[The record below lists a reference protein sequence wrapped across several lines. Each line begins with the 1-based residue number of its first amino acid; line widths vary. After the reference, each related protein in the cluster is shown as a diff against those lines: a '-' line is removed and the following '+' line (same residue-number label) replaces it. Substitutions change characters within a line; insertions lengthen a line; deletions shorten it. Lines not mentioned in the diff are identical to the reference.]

1 MSQTDTRTPAALHRP
16 AVSPAAAPIA
26 APRFDMYMQIHKGLR
41 SLMAATLVEVGR
53 MDWQDP
59 AERDATLA
67 RLGKLLEVCR
77 GHLEH
82 ENQFVHTAIE
92 RRMPGAAGQTEADHL
107 EHVAAIDQ
115 LRRRI
120 DALRQASGDAAGAAA
135 LALYRELAVFVA
147 ENFLHMQ
154 VEESRNNASLWSA
167 YSDEELVEIH
177 DALVAS
183 IPAEEMSYLLGLMLP
198 AMAPAERVQ
207 MMLGMKAGMPAE
219 AFSGVLEV
227 VRQAL
232 SDRDWAKL
240 SASVSASE
248 RALSH

>member
-1 MSQTDTRTPAALHRP
+1 
-16 AVSPAAAPIA
+16 
-26 APRFDMYMQIHKGLR
+26 RFDMYMQIHKGLR
-41 SLMAATLVEVGR
+41 TAMAETLLAVGR
-53 MDWQDP
+53 MDWLERE
-59 AERDATLA
+59 ERDATLG
-67 RLGKLLEVCR
+67 RLAGLLALCR
-77 GHLEH
+77 SHLEH

-92 RRMPGAAGQTEADHL
+92 RRLPGAAGQTEADHL

-120 DALRQASGDAAGAAA
+120 DALRQAAGDAAGAAA
-135 LALYRELAVFVA
+135 LTLYRELAVFVA

-167 YSDEELVEIH
+167 YTDEELVEIH

-198 AMAPAERVQ
+198 ALAPVERTQ

-227 VRQAL
+227 VRQVL

-240 SASVSASE
+240 SA
-248 RALSH
+248 

>member
-1 MSQTDTRTPAALHRP
+1 MSTTDTRRPAALHRP
-16 AVSPAAAPIA
+16 AVSPAPAAA
-26 APRFDMYMQIHKGLR
+26 VAPRFDMYMQIHKGLR

-67 RLGKLLEVCR
+67 RLGKLLDTCR

-92 RRMPGAAGQTEADHL
+92 RRLPGAAGQTEADHL

-115 LRRRI
+115 LRRHV
-120 DALRQASGDAAGAAA
+120 DALRRASGEAAGEAA
-135 LALYRELAVFVA
+135 LALYRDLAVFVA

-154 VEESRNNASLWSA
+154 VEESRNNASLWAA
-167 YSDEELVEIH
+167 YTDEELVEIH

-183 IPAEEMSYLLGLMLP
+183 IPADEMAFLLGLMLP
-198 AMAPAERVQ
+198 ALAPAERAQ
-207 MMLGMKAGMPAE
+207 MMLGMRSGMPAE
-219 AFSGVLEV
+219 AFAGVLAV
-227 VRQAL
+227 AQQAL
-232 SDRDWAKL
+232 SGRDWSKL
-240 SASVSASE
+240 SAALSTSE
-248 RALSH
+248 RASSH